1 MRGFADDLLV
11 LLVMM
16 GILRGK
22 ELIGGTG
29 CEVDA
34 HVELTW

>member
-22 ELIGGTG
+22 GLIGG
-29 CEVDA
+29 D
-34 HVELTW
+34 WM

>member
-22 ELIGGTG
+22 GLIGRTG